1 MANGSGSWGW
11 QTINLSSVP
20 NSSNSDQIKTQSRG
34 TAATHYVTF
43 VDSNNGSLTA
53 ENLYTDAGISYNPS
67 TNNLQVN
74 GSISLNHDN
83 DTGGGIRLSD
93 DGDIVDL
100 NDAYCSMRFTSGVR
114 IMSGNGQL
122 GTTPNTVKV
131 TLGSNGAISC
141 TDNITAFAS
150 DMRLKTNIT
159 PIESPLDKLM
169 SLSGFTFTFNDT
181 AAELGYNKEEIHVG
195 VSAQE
200 VKEVLPEAVAP
211 APADENYMTVRYEKL
226 VPLLIEA
233 MKEQQQTIDDL
244 KSRLEKLES

>member
-1 MANGSGSWGW
+1 MKDN
-11 QTINLSSVP
+11 
-20 NSSNSDQIKTQSRG
+20 
-34 TAATHYVTF
+34 
-43 VDSNNGSLTA
+43 
-53 ENLYTDAGISYNPS
+53 DAG
-67 TNNLQVN
+67 
-74 GSISLNHDN
+74 
-83 DTGGGIRLSD
+83 GGLKLCD

-100 NDAYCSMRFTSGVR
+100 NDGYASMRFSNGVR
-114 IMSGNGQL
+114 IMNSGGDL
-122 GTTPNTVKV
+122 GTTPNTVRV
-131 TLGSNGAISC
+131 TLGSNGQISC

-181 AAELGYNKEEIHVG
+181 AADLGYNKEEIHVG

-244 KSRLEKLES
+244 KSRLEKLEG

>member
-83 DTGGGIRLSD
+83 DTGGCL
-93 DGDIVDL
+93 L
-100 NDAYCSMRFTSGVR
+100 YTS
-114 IMSGNGQL
+114 
-122 GTTPNTVKV
+122 P
-131 TLGSNGAISC
+131 
-141 TDNITAFAS
+141 
-150 DMRLKTNIT
+150 
-159 PIESPLDKLM
+159 SPRD
-169 SLSGFTFTFNDT
+169 
-181 AAELGYNKEEIHVG
+181 
-195 VSAQE
+195 
-200 VKEVLPEAVAP
+200 
-211 APADENYMTVRYEKL
+211 
-226 VPLLIEA
+226 
-233 MKEQQQTIDDL
+233 
-244 KSRLEKLES
+244 

>member
-11 QTINLSSVP
+11 QTINLNSVP
-20 NSSNSDQIKTQSRG
+20 NAGNADQIKTQS
-34 TAATHYVTF
+34 TSTNATYYLTF
-43 VDSNNGSLTA
+43 VDSNNGSATA
-53 ENLYTDAGISYNPS
+53 ETLYTDAELNYNPLTHDLS
-67 TNNLQVN
+67 VN
-74 GSISLNHDN
+74 GSLRLNTDN
-83 DTGGGIRLSD
+83 DTGGGLKLCD

-100 NDAYCSMRFTSGVR
+100 NDGYASMRFNNGVR
-114 IMSGNGQL
+114 IMNTGGNL
-122 GTTPNTVKV
+122 GTTPNTVRI
-131 TLGSNGAISC
+131 TLASSGAISC

-181 AAELGYNKEEIHVG
+181 AADLGYDKEEIHVG

-244 KSRLEKLES
+244 KSRLEKLEG

>member
-1 MANGSGSWGW
+1 
-11 QTINLSSVP
+11 
-20 NSSNSDQIKTQSRG
+20 
-34 TAATHYVTF
+34 
-43 VDSNNGSLTA
+43 
-53 ENLYTDAGISYNPS
+53 
-67 TNNLQVN
+67 
-74 GSISLNHDN
+74 
-83 DTGGGIRLSD
+83 
-93 DGDIVDL
+93 
-100 NDAYCSMRFTSGVR
+100 
-114 IMSGNGQL
+114 MSGNGQL
-122 GTTPNTVKV
+122 GSTPNTVRV
-131 TLGSNGAISC
+131 TLGSNGQISC

-169 SLSGFTFTFNDT
+169 SLSGFTFNFNDT
-181 AAELGYNKEEIHVG
+181 AADLGYDKEEIHVG

-244 KSRLEKLES
+244 KSRLEKLEG